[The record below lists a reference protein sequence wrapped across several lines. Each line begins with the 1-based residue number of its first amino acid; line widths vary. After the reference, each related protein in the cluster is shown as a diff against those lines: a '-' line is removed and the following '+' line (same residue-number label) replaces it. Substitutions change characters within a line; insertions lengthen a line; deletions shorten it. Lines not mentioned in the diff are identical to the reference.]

1 MNVTIFTSRIPIRSY
16 DVTDTIRKYG
26 KSDAIYEM
34 ILDKLQKDLN
44 RRNKE
49 KRASILYKS
58 YELFKNNYKFFNEDV
73 NNTLD
78 YLCIMAKLEKEERYS
93 DIKFQFYH
101 LFRLMLNIK

>member
-1 MNVTIFTSRIPIRSY
+1 MNVGIFNSRTPIKAY

-26 KSDAIYEM
+26 KSDVIYEM

-44 RRNKE
+44 RRNKA
-49 KRASILYKS
+49 KRENVLNKS
-58 YELFKNNYKFFNEDV
+58 YELFKNNYEFFNEND

-78 YLCIMAKLEKEERYS
+78 YLCIMAKLEKDERYS

-101 LFRLMLNIK
+101 LFKKMLNV